1 MKTKIVA
8 LTILSLLVSFAPII
22 PHRLAMAQT
31 AQTANSPAD
40 HKALVNYY
48 EKATKDMQEK
58 LQEHKKMY
66 EEYEAHK
73 EYYGRRGL
81 DMEAMCRGL
90 IRFYGQAVEQNIEM
104 AEAHRKLALETQ

>member
-8 LTILSLLVSFAPII
+8 LTILSLIVSFAPII
-22 PHRLAMAQT
+22 PQRMVMAQA
-31 AQTANSPAD
+31 AQTANSHAD

-48 EKATKDMQEK
+48 EKAAKDMQAQ

-81 DMEAMCRGL
+81 DMESMCRGL